1 MPNVALNL
9 SAEVTLDASGNG
21 TCKVGP
27 QGHGEVW
34 HPMVASVHVGG
45 TIVNSPVCKIFVGTS
60 TEASNFCDAT
70 FTGEQDSTD
79 RVSGST
85 LWLGYYVWA
94 VWTGGDVGSQ
104 ATLVVTG
111 TLDVP

>member
-1 MPNVALNL
+1 MPNVALNS
-9 SAEVTLDASGNG
+9 SAQVVLDGSGNG

-34 HPMVASVHVGG
+34 HPTVASVHVSG
-45 TIVNSPVCKIFVGTS
+45 TIVNSPVCKIYVGT
-60 TEASNFCDAT
+60 EATPTTFCDAT
-70 FTGEQDSTD
+70 YTGEQDSTD

-85 LWLGYYVWA
+85 LWLNYFVWA
-94 VWTGGDVGSQ
+94 VWTGGDPGHQ

-111 TLDVP
+111 TQDVP